1 MSATENPALSRRS
14 VLCGVL
20 VALAVPGGLAA
31 CGDAGTPA
39 GTPADTSAGT
49 PAGSGSPSGGP
60 TPTGGAAAGVVALSE
75 VPDGGGVVV
84 QTPDKPLVITRSG
97 NTVKAFDAT
106 CPHAGT
112 TVRAPADGVIT
123 CPSHGSTFTASDGA
137 RTGGPATTGLKTV
150 DVRVEGDQVV
160 VLP

>member
-1 MSATENPALSRRS
+1 MSTDENPGPSRRS
-14 VLCGVL
+14 ILCGVL

-31 CGDAGTPA
+31 CGDASTPTTGGGSTGA
-39 GTPADTSAGT
+39 TP
-49 PAGSGSPSGGP
+49 SGSSPGT
-60 TPTGGAAAGVVALSE
+60 TPGGAARGVVALSD

-84 QTPDKPLVITRSG
+84 ETPDKPLVITRSG
-97 NTVKAFDAT
+97 NTVQAFDAT

-112 TVRAPADGVIT
+112 TVGAPVNGVIT
-123 CPSHGSTFTASDGA
+123 CPNHGSTFTASDGA

-150 DVRVEGDQVV
+150 QVKVEGDQVI

>member
-1 MSATENPALSRRS
+1 MSTTENPRLSRRS
-14 VLCGVL
+14 MLCGVL

-31 CGDAGTPA
+31 CGDAGTPTGSPTGTTGGSTP
-39 GTPADTSAGT
+39 GTPPGST
-49 PAGSGSPSGGP
+49 PGS
-60 TPTGGAAAGVVALSE
+60 TPGAAEGVVSLSE

-84 QTPDKPLVITRSG
+84 ETPDKPLVITRSG

-112 TVRAPADGVIT
+112 TVGAPVNGVIT
-123 CPSHGSTFTASDGA
+123 CPNHGSTFKATDGA

-150 DVRVEGDQVV
+150 NVKVENDQVI